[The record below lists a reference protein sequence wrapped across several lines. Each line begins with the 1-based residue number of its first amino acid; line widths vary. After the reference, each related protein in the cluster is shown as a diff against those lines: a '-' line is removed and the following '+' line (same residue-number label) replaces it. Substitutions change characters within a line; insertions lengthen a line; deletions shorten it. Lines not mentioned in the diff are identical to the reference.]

1 MTTRPRNPQL
11 RLLPLPEDYE
21 PPFDLESGVDDLT
34 SSAEM
39 VAWLRELVRDYFEGE
54 EEWSNDSVDLFLEAL
69 ACTLSDLP
77 EDQSGIDWP
86 SLARAL
92 LHATMRE

>member
-39 VAWLRELVRDYFEGE
+39 VAWLRELVRDYFEAE

-69 ACTLSDLP
+69 GPKFAHRCAFP
-77 EDQSGIDWP
+77 WCP
-86 SLARAL
+86 AR
-92 LHATMRE
+92 TISSTRSITVTS